1 MARRQIN
8 SRQIKFENQ
17 GDAFVGIL
25 KAKDT
30 VILRGQDVPQFTFV
44 DSEGRI
50 CQLLGSAGLNPVLS
64 ATDIDTM
71 LEIEY
76 DEDMKTGNGM
86 MKVFSIYEID
96 DFEDAVAE
104 SQ

>member
-1 MARRQIN
+1 MARKQIN

-25 KAKDT
+25 KSRDT

-44 DSEGRI
+44 DAEGRV
-50 CQLLGSAGLNPVLS
+50 CQMLGSAGLNPVIS
-64 ATDIDTM
+64 SVDIETM

-76 DEDMKTGNGM
+76 TEDMRTGNGM
-86 MKVFSIYEID
+86 MKVFSIFEID
-96 DFEDAVAE
+96 NFEDAEAE